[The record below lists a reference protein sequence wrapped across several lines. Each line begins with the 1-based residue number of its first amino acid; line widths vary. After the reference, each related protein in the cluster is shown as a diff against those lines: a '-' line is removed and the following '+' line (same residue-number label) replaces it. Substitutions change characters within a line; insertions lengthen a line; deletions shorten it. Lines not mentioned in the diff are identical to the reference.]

1 MPEDAAAKDV
11 AATKEAAAAPPGAR
25 APGEAAAE
33 VAEGRPEDALEERLH
48 RLALKMDEV
57 AWRLQR
63 MDVAEFAEY
72 YRRPRRVI
80 LVSFATGVA
89 RGVGIAVGFTLLGAL
104 VLWLLRSLLVLN
116 LPGLGHFLAQ
126 LIRII
131 NSDLSVRP

>member
-1 MPEDAAAKDV
+1 MPKDAAVPKTGDD
-11 AATKEAAAAPPGAR
+11 ERG
-25 APGEAAAE
+25 AAE
-33 VAEGRPEDALEERLH
+33 SRLENAIEERLH

-63 MDVAEFAEY
+63 MDVAEFTEY

-80 LVSFATGVA
+80 VVSFATGVA

-104 VLWLLRSLLVLN
+104 VLWLLRSLLVFN
-116 LPGLGHFLAQ
+116 LPGIGHFLAQ

-131 NSDLSVRP
+131 NNDLSVQP